1 MVRTSGVR
9 AVGQK
14 TARAPDCSR
23 TGKGISGLWNRRG
36 NRSRY
41 LLSLFHGLWKWPKR
55 LKGAE
60 QMVYIRADFADY
72 HNLPRFGGI
81 SLEVITAYRDFEEV
95 DLICYKVKMRGIL
108 PLDYI

>member
-60 QMVYIRADFADY
+60 QMVYIRADFTDY
-72 HNLPRFGGI
+72 YDLPRFSGI
-81 SLEVITAYRDFEEV
+81 SLEVITAYRDFKEV
-95 DLICYKVKMRGIL
+95 DLICYEVKIRGIL